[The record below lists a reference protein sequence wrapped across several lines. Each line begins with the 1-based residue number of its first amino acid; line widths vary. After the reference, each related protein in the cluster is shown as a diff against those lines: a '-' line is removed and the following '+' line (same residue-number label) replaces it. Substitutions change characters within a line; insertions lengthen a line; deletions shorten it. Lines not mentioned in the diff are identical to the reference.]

1 VTGDDVAPLDVRLQ
15 TVNGFLQWA
24 WQPIEVSKLDQAR
37 RLVSEGVSG
46 PSDLAEEL
54 GVTKGYA
61 SKLLKQLKQEGNI

>member
-1 VTGDDVAPLDVRLQ
+1 
-15 TVNGFLQWA
+15 
-24 WQPIEVSKLDQAR
+24 
-37 RLVSEGVSG
+37 VSEGVSG